1 MLLDGLQ
8 TIGLPN
14 CSALPEANGG
24 EAPECFIPFNST
36 LTELPPGS
44 PKSKY
49 TVCVLVSYN
58 YIVIQPVCVCLCM
71 RMHCMCART
80 LRVCVCVCVL
90 HVCVCACVCICA
102 CVSAWV
108 CTILATYLHYTHIP
122 NCVSKV
128 CHFSYDCAEYNGTIL
143 SEFFGEYQC

>member
-1 MLLDGLQ
+1 MLFGGLQ

-24 EAPECFIPFNST
+24 EAPECFIPFDST

-58 YIVIQPVCVCLCM
+58 YIVIQPVCVYG
-71 RMHCMCART
+71 
-80 LRVCVCVCVL
+80 CVCVCA
-90 HVCVCACVCICA
+90 HVCACVRACVACA
-102 CVSAWV
+102 CIA
-108 CTILATYLHYTHIP
+108 
-122 NCVSKV
+122 CVRV
-128 CHFSYDCAEYNGTIL
+128 
-143 SEFFGEYQC
+143 

>member
-1 MLLDGLQ
+1 MWDSLLLLGRLQ

-44 PKSKY
+44 AKGKY

-58 YIVIQPVCVCLCM
+58 YMVIRP
-71 RMHCMCART
+71 
-80 LRVCVCVCVL
+80 VCVCVCAHVRACV
-90 HVCVCACVCICA
+90 HTWVGAWVCVCE
-102 CVSAWV
+102 
-108 CTILATYLHYTHIP
+108 HMGIP
-122 NCVSKV
+122 RMHN
-128 CHFSYDCAEYNGTIL
+128 F
-143 SEFFGEYQC
+143 

>member
-1 MLLDGLQ
+1 MLFGGLQ

-14 CSALPEANGG
+14 CSVLPEANGG

-58 YIVIQPVCVCLCM
+58 YIVIQPVCVYGCVCLCVHSCV
-71 RMHCMCART
+71 RARAACALRVCTYIARVSVCCTCVARVCMC
-80 LRVCVCVCVL
+80 VCVCVCVCVY
-90 HVCVCACVCICA
+90 VCVYV
-102 CVSAWV
+102 
-108 CTILATYLHYTHIP
+108 
-122 NCVSKV
+122 
-128 CHFSYDCAEYNGTIL
+128 
-143 SEFFGEYQC
+143 